1 MAPDATPTPLIRKLG
16 IRPGSRVTVSGA
28 PASFPATL
36 GELPPGATLSTRA
49 GRSRDVIVIF
59 ATRLA
64 DLERRVPRLMPSLAV
79 DGGLWLCYPKRA
91 SGVAT
96 DLDFAIVQ
104 RIGLEAGLVDNKSAA
119 VDDTWSGVRFVVR
132 LADRPSWRP
141 APPIRPQAGPSR
153 SSRMAAMNAGDR
165 GPMTSR
171 TTVPSPST
179 K

>member
-1 MAPDATPTPLIRKLG
+1 MAPDAPPTPLIRKLG

-28 PASFPATL
+28 PASFAATL
-36 GELPPGATLSTRA
+36 GELPPGARLSTRA
-49 GRSRDVIVIF
+49 GPSGDVIVIF

-64 DLERRVPRLMPSLAV
+64 DLERRVDRLLPSLAV

-104 RIGLEAGLVDNKSAA
+104 HIGLEAGLVDNKSAA

-132 LADRPSWRP
+132 LTDRPSWQPTR
-141 APPIRPQAGPSR
+141 
-153 SSRMAAMNAGDR
+153 
-165 GPMTSR
+165 
-171 TTVPSPST
+171 
-179 K
+179 